1 MKIKGIKKL
10 NDNKISKYIIIGI
23 LTTLIN
29 IIIFYILDKNNIEYK
44 TSTTIANFISIL
56 FAYITNKIFVFKSKN
71 WKLKFLLKEIWK
83 FLISRLGTYFLDIFS
98 MYMFVEILLLDNMM
112 SKIIANILVIIANY
126 ILSNNY
132 IFIN

>member
-56 FAYITNKIFVFKSKN
+56 FAY
-71 WKLKFLLKEIWK
+71 KE
-83 FLISRLGTYFLDIFS
+83 
-98 MYMFVEILLLDNMM
+98 
-112 SKIIANILVIIANY
+112 
-126 ILSNNY
+126 
-132 IFIN
+132 